1 MPHPVLVVTLNTKE
15 LERKIL
21 DQELIAIGRDM
32 DNDIVINNLAVSRF
46 HAIVQVKDSKVFVK
60 DMASA
65 NGTFVNGQRVEE
77 YELKNGDLI
86 LIGKYILRLETQSNA
101 NKPETTSAKEMDDG
115 TVIFDSQTR
124 DKFIEKLHSEKEQKY
139 PLLIIDDGKE
149 IPIKNNYITIGKR
162 QDADININGWFI
174 NDHHA
179 IIQKQDD
186 GNFKI
191 VNMGSFIKPTK
202 VNGKVIKEKLLQK
215 GDVIQIGNYRIIFS

>member
-115 TVIFDSQTR
+115 TVIFDPQTR
-124 DKFIEKLHSEKEQKY
+124 DKFIEKLHTTS
-139 PLLIIDDGKE
+139 I
-149 IPIKNNYITIGKR
+149 
-162 QDADININGWFI
+162 
-174 NDHHA
+174 
-179 IIQKQDD
+179 
-186 GNFKI
+186 
-191 VNMGSFIKPTK
+191 
-202 VNGKVIKEKLLQK
+202 
-215 GDVIQIGNYRIIFS
+215 